1 MAEIQFEVECDR
13 TNPGE
18 SVFIVGSAPE
28 LGTWSVEK
36 GVRCGTSS
44 GKFPV
49 WMQAV
54 TMKTTGKLEFKIV
67 IAKDGGAGARWEDGD
82 NKSLEVGAQQEQ
94 SIVRCSFGNNEL
106 AVSKHVDSHP
116 DVAPTTTTETP
127 LEASKTASNGYA
139 SANTSGTPKRLHR
152 FDSQELPLAVHP
164 DTSSAPLTR
173 GKSRHMVTN
182 ASGNIDIDMSRT
194 ASMMLVN
201 FDDLAEEAD
210 KQEKKL
216 NDLEA
221 GREKL
226 SAQQMRMQSRDLLKE
241 MKGITDFADPSDTI
255 MLQGFNWESHKA
267 GKGDWWGIL
276 AANAET
282 LSDAGITDVWFP
294 PCSASVAPQGYLP
307 SQLFNMDGSAYGKK
321 ASLQECLKK
330 MHEVGIRGVADIV
343 INHRCGDKQDSQ
355 GRWNVFT
362 STGIEHRESMKGV
375 ADWQGWAVT
384 LGDKF
389 SDGSGERGPG
399 QYDGKFD
406 AAPDIDHGNMK
417 VRNSLKTWLRWLRL
431 EIGFDAWRFDFV
443 KGYGAEFVGWYCEK
457 SEPAWAVGELW
468 LDMHYDGD
476 GLCYDQDKHR
486 QDTINWI
493 NGTQKR
499 STAFDFT
506 TKGILQEACRNCQYW
521 RLKDSNGK
529 PPGLLGWMPSHAVT
543 FLDNHDTGS
552 TQAHWPF
559 PNDKVMVGY
568 AYILTHPGIPCIFWD
583 HLMDWGDD
591 VQNKIKELVRLRRES
606 GISVNAKVNI
616 MCAEDNFY
624 LAEIGEPA
632 ALRVALG
639 PRGGGEGD
647 GGYWKHG
654 AAGSDYRVWIK
665 K

>member
-1 MAEIQFEVECDR
+1 MAELQFEVHCDS
-13 TNPGE
+13 TKPGE
-18 SVFIVGSAPE
+18 GVFVVGSAPE
-28 LGTWSVEK
+28 FGTWTAEK
-36 GVRCGTSS
+36 GVPCVTSS
-44 GKFPV
+44 STFPV
-49 WMQAV
+49 WKSASV
-54 TMKTTGKLEFKIV
+54 PIAKAGKLDFKVV
-67 IAKDGGAGARWEDGD
+67 IARNGGAGARWEDGD
-82 NKSLEVGAQQEQ
+82 NKSVEVGAEKKLT
-94 SIVRCSFGNNEL
+94 SVSCSFGG
-106 AVSKHVDSHP
+106 SKVEVVTS
-116 DVAPTTTTETP
+116 ET
-127 LEASKTASNGYA
+127 ASKGGYT
-139 SANTSGTPKRLHR
+139 SESTPTSGALER
-152 FDSQELPLAVHP
+152 FESQEIPLAVHP

-173 GKSRHMVTN
+173 QKSRHLVKH
-182 ASGNIDIDMSRT
+182 ASGAVNVELSRT
-194 ASMMLVN
+194 ASLMLV
-201 FDDLAEEAD
+201 DLDELAEEAQE
-210 KQEKKL
+210 QEKKL

-221 GREKL
+221 EREKL
-226 SAQQMRMQSRDLLKE
+226 SVNQMRMASGALLKG
-241 MKGITDFADPSDTI
+241 MQDITDFADPSSTI

-276 AANAET
+276 AANVEG
-282 LSDAGITDVWFP
+282 LSDAGITDVWMP

-307 SQLFNMDGSAYGKK
+307 SQLFNLDGSAYGKK
-321 ASLQECLKK
+321 ASLQACLKK
-330 MHEVGIRGVADIV
+330 MHDVGIRGVADIV
-343 INHRCGDKQDSQ
+343 INHRCGDKQDAQ

-362 STGIEHRESMKGV
+362 STGIEHRKSFAGA

-417 VRNSLKTWLRWLRL
+417 VRDSLKTWLRWLRL
-431 EIGFDAWRFDFV
+431 EVGFDAWRFDFV
-443 KGYGAEFVGWYCEK
+443 KGYGAEYVGWYCEK
-457 SEPAWAVGELW
+457 SEPAWSVGELW
-468 LDMHYDGD
+468 LDMNYDGD
-476 GLCYDQDKHR
+476 GLAYNQDKHR

-521 RLKDSNGK
+521 RLKDCNGK
-529 PPGLLGWMPSHAVT
+529 PPGLLGWLPSHAVT

-591 VQNKIKELVRLRRES
+591 VRNKIKELVRLRRES
-606 GISVNAKVNI
+606 GIPVDAKVKI